1 MHPGYDEA
9 AVRAA
14 AEAIHAKT
22 ERGFAWL
29 AEAVDPLER
38 VSFVPNPGNI
48 GDAAINLSCWRFLS
62 GRFAEV
68 EMCPLG
74 RMPAHRHVFVG
85 GGGNLVEPLYRRV
98 ADFIDSVP
106 GEKRLHL
113 FPSTIDGFGELIAS
127 RGSSIRIVCR
137 EATSYRHVLKLIP
150 AGNAFLGHDA
160 ALALGPWLRSA
171 LPKVERLT
179 EASAKPFR
187 RDRERAIAED
197 GGLDIM
203 GQYQSDWT
211 DPALA
216 EKSVRL
222 AAGYLLGFGRVET
235 DRLHCAI
242 LSALLGRQTTLRP
255 NSYFKNAAV
264 FAHSLSRFP
273 NVEFNE
279 A

>member
-1 MHPGYDEA
+1 MHPGYDQA
-9 AVRAA
+9 AVLAA
-14 AEAIHAKT
+14 VEAINAET

-29 AEAVDPLER
+29 AEAVDPLEP

-48 GDAAINLSCWRFLS
+48 GDAAINLSCWRFLT
-62 GRFAEV
+62 GRFVEV

-74 RMPAHRHVFVG
+74 QTPAHRNVFVG
-85 GGGNLVEPLYRRV
+85 GGGNLAEPLYRRV
-98 ADFIDSVP
+98 ADFISSVP
-106 GEKRLHL
+106 EKHLHL
-113 FPSTIDGFGELIAS
+113 FPSTIDGFGGLIAS
-127 RGSSIRIVCR
+127 RASRIRIVCR
-137 EATSYRHVLKLIP
+137 EATSHRHILKLIP
-150 AGNAFLGHDA
+150 AGDAFLGHDA
-160 ALALGPWLRSA
+160 ALALGPWLRSVF
-171 LPKVERLT
+171 PKVDRLT

-187 RDRERAIAED
+187 RDRERAITED

-203 GQYQSDWT
+203 AQFQSDWT
-211 DPALA
+211 DIALA

-273 NVEFNE
+273 NVEFNDR
-279 A
+279 